1 MEGAGKL
8 LSPLLL
14 PLPPGGDRQGSGGLE
29 GVGGEGQEVKE
40 EVKEEGEGGHGWGG
54 RLGYGGDLDVG
65 KMGCIKR
72 GEERGRFSAADA
84 A

>member
-1 MEGAGKL
+1 MAG
-8 LSPLLL
+8 
-14 PLPPGGDRQGSGGLE
+14 
-29 GVGGEGQEVKE
+29 
-40 EVKEEGEGGHGWGG
+40 GG